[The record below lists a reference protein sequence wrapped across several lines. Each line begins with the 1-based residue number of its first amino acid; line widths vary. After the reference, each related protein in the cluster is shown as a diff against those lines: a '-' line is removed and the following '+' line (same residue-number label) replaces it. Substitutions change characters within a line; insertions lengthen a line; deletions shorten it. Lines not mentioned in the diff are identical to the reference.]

1 MLQIYEFIVNQSAKG
16 RSFILFFCLLLMQTS
31 TFAQSSAKITIQ
43 KKNISVIEALKE
55 VERQSDFSVGFN
67 DSQLKNKPVLNLDLK
82 AATIE
87 NALVQILKGSGFT
100 YQFKGKYIMIIPD
113 NKPKETPVRKVTGK
127 VVDENNE
134 PLIGVNIKVEGSS
147 EGAITD
153 MDGNFTLEGVKNGDI
168 IQISFIG
175 YTTQEIK
182 YTGQSTLQIKLAEDT
197 QKLEEVVVV
206 GYGVQKKVN
215 LTGAVGI
222 ADSEI
227 LEDRPIG
234 NIAQGLQGA
243 IPNLN
248 IDFASGNPN
257 AATTFNVRGATSLN
271 GGQALLLV
279 DGVETSD
286 LSLLNPQDIES
297 VSVLKDAASASIY
310 GARAAFGV
318 VLITTKK
325 GKKEQKVQINYNNNF
340 SWSMASRLP
349 DGVSSD
355 KWIRAMNQA
364 NVNNGSGQYFKDE
377 HVQAVD
383 DFIAGRGPSAFYTT
397 DNSITAAGQWAY
409 AGNTDWFDV
418 MYKPSFMQQHNASI
432 SGGSD
437 KTTYY
442 GSIGYKGQDGIL
454 QYGTDK
460 YKRINMSFNFSTQI
474 TKWLEVTFRTK
485 YNRNTSDYP
494 YTSNFNLGNIF
505 YEIYRGFPTIP
516 VYLPDGNNF
525 AGIAGSNFNYNF
537 AGLLDGAG
545 RDKTNSDDFWYTAAF
560 NLTPLAGLSIKGDY
574 TGNKFYKDQ
583 TQHGKILY
591 QTMPEEST
599 LSPLSV
605 GTPGGVTKANYG
617 DTYQALNLW
626 ADYKKS
632 FNDKHNLGVMV
643 GYNQESKKTTKLSV
657 STSNLFDN
665 NFPVTDLASTYNMP
679 SEEAT
684 IWAVQGAFFRL
695 NYDYMQKY
703 LLEVNGRY
711 DGSSK
716 YMSGDRWGF
725 FPSVSAGWRISEESF
740 FEPARNI
747 FDNLKVR
754 ASYGSLGNQVTDG
767 NFQYLSFLTSES
779 LAYLMNGSIISGLK
793 APTLASTNITW
804 EKVYTTN
811 IGLDWT
817 MLNGRF
823 TGSFDYY
830 IRDTKGMV
838 VNKTYPAVLGTTGG
852 KENLADMRT
861 KGMELSLTWNDQI
874 KDVAGSPLDYSI
886 GIGISDNTSEITK
899 YDNPTLS
906 LDETHYQGKKIGEIW
921 GYVTD
926 GFIKDEAEAQEMAN
940 KQAFIS
946 TTWKPGDI
954 RYADLNGDGKI
965 DRGNNRVGDSG
976 DKKVIG
982 NTTPR
987 YNFNLNLSGSWKGFD
1002 LRLFFQGTMKRDVWL
1017 DSPVFWGYKTGIWWA
1032 NLNDYIIDNSWSETN
1047 TNAYYPIPT
1056 WSDRSKQTQ
1065 TKYLQNG
1072 AFIRLK
1078 DVTLSYTIPKALI
1091 NKYGIGQLKVFVS
1104 GQNLWEA
1111 TGLYKYLDPDAVG
1124 RRDNNGN
1131 LKVDDNGSVY
1141 PFTRSYSF
1149 GINVTF

>member
-1 MLQIYEFIVNQSAKG
+1 M
-16 RSFILFFCLLLMQTS
+16 
-31 TFAQSSAKITIQ
+31 
-43 KKNISVIEALKE
+43 
-55 VERQSDFSVGFN
+55 
-67 DSQLKNKPVLNLDLK
+67 
-82 AATIE
+82 
-87 NALVQILKGSGFT
+87 
-100 YQFKGKYIMIIPD
+100 
-113 NKPKETPVRKVTGK
+113 
-127 VVDENNE
+127 
-134 PLIGVNIKVEGSS
+134 
-147 EGAITD
+147 
-153 MDGNFTLEGVKNGDI
+153 
-168 IQISFIG
+168 
-175 YTTQEIK
+175 
-182 YTGQSTLQIKLAEDT
+182 
-197 QKLEEVVVV
+197 
-206 GYGVQKKVN
+206 
-215 LTGAVGI
+215 
-222 ADSEI
+222 
-227 LEDRPIG
+227 
-234 NIAQGLQGA
+234 
-243 IPNLN
+243 
-248 IDFASGNPN
+248 
-257 AATTFNVRGATSLN
+257 N
-271 GGQALLLV
+271 GG
-279 DGVETSD
+279 
-286 LSLLNPQDIES
+286 
-297 VSVLKDAASASIY
+297 
-310 GARAAFGV
+310 
-318 VLITTKK
+318 
-325 GKKEQKVQINYNNNF
+325 
-340 SWSMASRLP
+340 
-349 DGVSSD
+349 
-355 KWIRAMNQA
+355 
-364 NVNNGSGQYFKDE
+364 
-377 HVQAVD
+377 
-383 DFIAGRGPSAFYTT
+383 
-397 DNSITAAGQWAY
+397 
-409 AGNTDWFDV
+409 
-418 MYKPSFMQQHNASI
+418 
-432 SGGSD
+432 
-437 KTTYY
+437 
-442 GSIGYKGQDGIL
+442 
-454 QYGTDK
+454 
-460 YKRINMSFNFSTQI
+460 
-474 TKWLEVTFRTK
+474 
-485 YNRNTSDYP
+485 
-494 YTSNFNLGNIF
+494 
-505 YEIYRGFPTIP
+505 
-516 VYLPDGNNF
+516 
-525 AGIAGSNFNYNF
+525 
-537 AGLLDGAG
+537 
-545 RDKTNSDDFWYTAAF
+545 
-560 NLTPLAGLSIKGDY
+560 
-574 TGNKFYKDQ
+574 
-583 TQHGKILY
+583 
-591 QTMPEEST
+591 
-599 LSPLSV
+599 
-605 GTPGGVTKANYG
+605 
-617 DTYQALNLW
+617 
-626 ADYKKS
+626 
-632 FNDKHNLGVMV
+632 
-643 GYNQESKKTTKLSV
+643 
-657 STSNLFDN
+657 
-665 NFPVTDLASTYNMP
+665 
-679 SEEAT
+679 
-684 IWAVQGAFFRL
+684 
-695 NYDYMQKY
+695 
-703 LLEVNGRY
+703 
-711 DGSSK
+711 
-716 YMSGDRWGF
+716 
-725 FPSVSAGWRISEESF
+725 
-740 FEPARNI
+740 
-747 FDNLKVR
+747 
-754 ASYGSLGNQVTDG
+754 
-767 NFQYLSFLTSES
+767 
-779 LAYLMNGSIISGLK
+779 IISGLK

-886 GIGISDNTSEITK
+886 SIGISDNTSEITK

>member
-1 MLQIYEFIVNQSAKG
+1 MLKRLKSVSMMLFLMGASTGAAYAVSNPGITDVKIAQQDGACTGIVKDATGETVIGASVVVKG
-16 RSFILFFCLLLMQTS
+16 T
-31 TFAQSSAKITIQ
+31 TNGTITGIDG
-43 KKNISVIEALKE
+43 
-55 VERQSDFSVGFN
+55 DFSLSN
-67 DSQLKNKPVLNLDLK
+67 
-82 AATIE
+82 
-87 NALVQILKGSGFT
+87 
-100 YQFKGKYIMIIPD
+100 
-113 NKPKETPVRKVTGK
+113 
-127 VVDENNE
+127 
-134 PLIGVNIKVEGSS
+134 
-147 EGAITD
+147 
-153 MDGNFTLEGVKNGDI
+153 VKKGDI
-168 IQISFIG
+168 LQISFVG
-175 YTTQEIK
+175 YITQEVKWNGTPLNIILK
-182 YTGQSTLQIKLAEDT
+182 DDT
-197 QKLEEVVVV
+197 QTLEEVVVV
-206 GYGVQKKVN
+206 GYGTQKKVN
-215 LTGAVGI
+215 LTGAV
-222 ADSEI
+222 AMAESDV
-227 LEDRPIG
+227 LEDRPIA
-234 NIAQGLQGA
+234 NLAQGLQGA

-248 IDFASGNPN
+248 ISFANGNPN
-257 AATTFNVRGATSLN
+257 SSTSINVRGLASLN
-271 GGQALLLV
+271 GGSALILV
-279 DGVETSD
+279 DGVETND
-286 LSLLNPQDIES
+286 ISLLNPQDIES
-297 VSVLKDAASASIY
+297 ISVLKDASSAAVY

-325 GKKEQKVQINYNNNF
+325 GKKGEKVTFNYNNNF
-340 SWSMASRLP
+340 SWSAPSRMAKGLP
-349 DGVSSD
+349 ADQ
-355 KWIRAMNQA
+355 WLRAMNVESNNTSGTQYWSDELIAAEEERMKDPSLPTAWENTQGNKFTA
-364 NVNNGSGQYFKDE
+364 NGE
-377 HVQAVD
+377 
-383 DFIAGRGPSAFYTT
+383 
-397 DNSITAAGQWAY
+397 WAY
-409 AGNTDWFDV
+409 AGNTDWLDV
-418 MYKPSFMQQHNASI
+418 LFNDAAFMQQHNASVR
-432 SGGSD
+432 GGSE
-437 KTTYY
+437 KTSYY
-442 GSIGYKGQDGIL
+442 GSVGYKGQDGL
-454 QYGTDK
+454 LAYGTDHF
-460 YKRINMSFNFSTQI
+460 KRINMSFNFNTQL
-474 TKWLEVTFRTK
+474 TNWLEIGLNVK
-485 YNRNTSDYP
+485 YNRSEANEPNSNF
-494 YTSNFNLGNIF
+494 YTSEDPY
-505 YEIYRGFPTIP
+505 YEVYRSMPFIP
-516 VYLPDGNNF
+516 VYLPDGDF
-525 AGIAGSNFNYNF
+525 AGVAGSNFNFNI
-537 AGLLDGAG
+537 AGMLAQAG
-545 RDKTNSDDFWYTAAF
+545 RTKNVYDDIWYTGSF
-560 NLTPLAGLSIKGDY
+560 KLTPFKGLTVRGDY
-574 TGNKFYKDQ
+574 TGNRYFRTTRAHEK
-583 TQHGKILY
+583 TIY
-591 QTMPEEST
+591 QKQPD
-599 LSPLSV
+599 
-605 GTPGGVTKANYG
+605 GTSMSKGDPNGVSLKKYD
-617 DTYQALNLW
+617 DTYEALNLW

-779 LAYLMNGSIISGLK
+779 LAYLMNGGIISGLK

-886 GIGISDNTSEITK
+886 SIGISDNTSEITK

>member
-1 MLQIYEFIVNQSAKG
+1 
-16 RSFILFFCLLLMQTS
+16 
-31 TFAQSSAKITIQ
+31 
-43 KKNISVIEALKE
+43 
-55 VERQSDFSVGFN
+55 
-67 DSQLKNKPVLNLDLK
+67 
-82 AATIE
+82 
-87 NALVQILKGSGFT
+87 
-100 YQFKGKYIMIIPD
+100 
-113 NKPKETPVRKVTGK
+113 
-127 VVDENNE
+127 
-134 PLIGVNIKVEGSS
+134 
-147 EGAITD
+147 
-153 MDGNFTLEGVKNGDI
+153 
-168 IQISFIG
+168 
-175 YTTQEIK
+175 
-182 YTGQSTLQIKLAEDT
+182 
-197 QKLEEVVVV
+197 
-206 GYGVQKKVN
+206 
-215 LTGAVGI
+215 
-222 ADSEI
+222 
-227 LEDRPIG
+227 
-234 NIAQGLQGA
+234 
-243 IPNLN
+243 
-248 IDFASGNPN
+248 
-257 AATTFNVRGATSLN
+257 
-271 GGQALLLV
+271 
-279 DGVETSD
+279 
-286 LSLLNPQDIES
+286 
-297 VSVLKDAASASIY
+297 
-310 GARAAFGV
+310 
-318 VLITTKK
+318 
-325 GKKEQKVQINYNNNF
+325 
-340 SWSMASRLP
+340 MASRLP

-574 TGNKFYKDQ
+574 TGNKFYQDQ

-779 LAYLMNGSIISGLK
+779 LAYLMNGGIISGLK

-886 GIGISDNTSEITK
+886 SIGISDNTSEITK

>member
-1 MLQIYEFIVNQSAKG
+1 MNVESNN
-16 RSFILFFCLLLMQTS
+16 TS
-31 TFAQSSAKITIQ
+31 GTQYWSDELIAA
-43 KKNISVIEALKE
+43 
-55 VERQSDFSVGFN
+55 VEERMKDPSLPTAWENTQG
-67 DSQLKNKPVLNLDLK
+67 NK
-82 AATIE
+82 
-87 NALVQILKGSGFT
+87 FT
-100 YQFKGKYIMIIPD
+100 
-113 NKPKETPVRKVTGK
+113 
-127 VVDENNE
+127 
-134 PLIGVNIKVEGSS
+134 
-147 EGAITD
+147 A
-153 MDGNFTLEGVKNGDI
+153 NG
-168 IQISFIG
+168 
-175 YTTQEIK
+175 E
-182 YTGQSTLQIKLAEDT
+182 
-197 QKLEEVVVV
+197 
-206 GYGVQKKVN
+206 
-215 LTGAVGI
+215 
-222 ADSEI
+222 
-227 LEDRPIG
+227 
-234 NIAQGLQGA
+234 
-243 IPNLN
+243 
-248 IDFASGNPN
+248 
-257 AATTFNVRGATSLN
+257 
-271 GGQALLLV
+271 
-279 DGVETSD
+279 
-286 LSLLNPQDIES
+286 
-297 VSVLKDAASASIY
+297 
-310 GARAAFGV
+310 
-318 VLITTKK
+318 
-325 GKKEQKVQINYNNNF
+325 
-340 SWSMASRLP
+340 
-349 DGVSSD
+349 
-355 KWIRAMNQA
+355 
-364 NVNNGSGQYFKDE
+364 
-377 HVQAVD
+377 
-383 DFIAGRGPSAFYTT
+383 
-397 DNSITAAGQWAY
+397 WAY
-409 AGNTDWFDV
+409 AGNTDWLDV
-418 MYKPSFMQQHNASI
+418 LFNDAAFMQQHNASVR
-432 SGGSD
+432 GGSE
-437 KTTYY
+437 KTSYY
-442 GSIGYKGQDGIL
+442 GSVGYKGQDGL
-454 QYGTDK
+454 LAYGTDHF
-460 YKRINMSFNFSTQI
+460 KRINMSFNFNTQL
-474 TKWLEVTFRTK
+474 TNWLEIGLNVK
-485 YNRNTSDYP
+485 YNRSEANEPNSNF
-494 YTSNFNLGNIF
+494 YTSEDPY
-505 YEIYRGFPTIP
+505 YEVYRSMPFIP
-516 VYLPDGNNF
+516 VYLPDGDF
-525 AGIAGSNFNYNF
+525 AGVAGSNFNFNI
-537 AGLLDGAG
+537 AGMLAQAG
-545 RDKTNSDDFWYTAAF
+545 RTKNVYDDIWYTGSF
-560 NLTPLAGLSIKGDY
+560 KLTPFKGLTVRGDY
-574 TGNKFYKDQ
+574 TGNRYFRTTRAHEK
-583 TQHGKILY
+583 TIY
-591 QTMPEEST
+591 QKQPD
-599 LSPLSV
+599 
-605 GTPGGVTKANYG
+605 GTSMSKGDPNGVSLKKYD
-617 DTYQALNLW
+617 DTYEALNLW

-779 LAYLMNGSIISGLK
+779 LAYLMNGGIISGLK

-886 GIGISDNTSEITK
+886 SIGISDNTSEITK

-946 TTWKPGDI
+946 TTWKPGEI
-954 RYADLNGDGKI
+954 RYGDLNGDGKI